1 MNEGR
6 GKGEGSWKVS
16 LKAVSNN
23 VSTLRPS
30 RAGCF
35 PVNTLAF
42 ASTKHRTPKWGPYL
56 PAPPTNLSLLPW
68 KLSGVR

>member
-23 VSTLRPS
+23 VSSLRPS

-42 ASTKHRTPKWGPYL
+42 ASTKH
-56 PAPPTNLSLLPW
+56 
-68 KLSGVR
+68 